1 VGLPTA
7 CSHHSYHSG
16 STRIQRNTRPKNRL
30 CVLPLTSIALL
41 FSSTLICGGR
51 SVTYQVKIRAA
62 AEREALIR
70 GAVRANTQR
79 QDFYDFRS
87 QKTELPVVR
96 IPEDALMYR
105 MENFRT
111 FIEQRE
117 YILRE
122 KRAGNFF
129 LTGQESETVQQLQHD
144 ILAKLAARGVADS
157 VVPVMDVLRADKQR
171 EPLLITFRGVVING
185 NRRLAGMR
193 ELYDE
198 DSQSFSSFSHIT
210 CLVLPEDATP
220 DEIVDIE
227 AALQAKPETRLDYDW
242 IGDCQL
248 IQRLLETHKNIDL
261 VAARL
266 NRKPT
271 EIKNSLAALNE
282 AGLYLRDWAKKEG
295 EYSRV
300 VDAEQLFKDLP
311 ARLEGKS
318 PELLEASRVI
328 AWNLFDRRADLKER
342 LYAFNVAFGK
352 RAADV
357 LDRMATD
364 LNVDLKVMQDNG
376 PSADDFDV
384 DLEAPSEGEISYKPV
399 IDALKD
405 PRRKEE
411 ATETLIDVCRNIVEA
426 ERGVK
431 GGTAAL
437 RSLTQIS
444 SRIRDVDIGSSDPTT
459 HAAIDKQLTDIIT
472 RASGLRSILQ
482 RLSGS

>member
-1 VGLPTA
+1 MDRFVQG
-7 CSHHSYHSG
+7 G
-16 STRIQRNTRPKNRL
+16 SVP
-30 CVLPLTSIALL
+30 
-41 FSSTLICGGR
+41 
-51 SVTYQVKIRAA
+51 YQVKLRAS

-70 GAVRANTQR
+70 AAVKASQQR

-87 QKTELPVVR
+87 QKTELPIVR
-96 IPEDALMYR
+96 ITEDALVYR

-122 KRAGNFF
+122 KRPSNFF
-129 LTGQESETVQQLQHD
+129 LFGQESESVQQLQHD
-144 ILAKLAARGVADS
+144 ILAKLAEKGVADS
-157 VVPVMDVLRADKQR
+157 VVPVIDVLRADKQR
-171 EPLLITFRGVVING
+171 EPLLITFKGVVVNG

-198 DSQSFSSFSHIT
+198 GSQEFSSFGYIT
-210 CLVLPEDATP
+210 CLVLPEDATA

-266 NRKPT
+266 NRKPA

-300 VDAEQLFKDLP
+300 IDAEQLFKDLP

-318 PELLEASRVI
+318 PELMEASRVI
-328 AWNLFDRRADLKER
+328 AWTLFDRRADLKER
-342 LYAFNVAFGK
+342 LYAFNVTFGK
-352 RAADV
+352 RAKDV
-357 LDRMATD
+357 LDRVATD
-364 LNVDLKVMQDNG
+364 LDVELTPEPASEQTG
-376 PSADDFDV
+376 GDFDV
-384 DLEAPSEGEISYKPV
+384 DLGGDSDDQISYKPL

-411 ATETLIDVCRNIVEA
+411 ATETLVDVCRGVVEA
-426 ERGVK
+426 EKGIK
-431 GGTAAL
+431 GGNAAL

-444 SRIRDVDIGSSDPTT
+444 ARLKDVDIGSADPST
-459 HAAIDKQLTDIIT
+459 HAAIDKQLTEMTT
-472 RASGLRSILQ
+472 RISGLRSILQ
-482 RLSGS
+482 RLAGS